1 MRPKIMIRRS
11 FTKFVSVAEV
21 PEVPDGTDA
30 EAGSRD
36 FYSFLTL
43 VRYISSAARTMVSM
57 SEVTRR
63 KPVTLEPMVVS

>member
-36 FYSFLTL
+36 FYSFLTF

>member
-30 EAGSRD
+30 AAGSRD
-36 FYSFLTL
+36 FYSFLTF
-43 VRYISSAARTMVSM
+43 VRYISSAARTMVSITDAT
-57 SEVTRR
+57 SLNPSTV
-63 KPVTLEPMVVS
+63 EPTASS